1 MPVHVSCLS
10 LVEFSPRWNNI
21 PNDVWITPLRVSKI
35 IAQIDTSSTSG
46 PNHIPITV
54 LKYGLGSRLSFFLYL
69 KTLLTVLTPVN
80 YWPINLL
87 SVVSKMFEFLNNY
100 TLVLI
105 WNFRLLGVKVLLF

>member
-1 MPVHVSCLS
+1 MS
-10 LVEFSPRWNNI
+10 
-21 PNDVWITPLRVSKI
+21 
-35 IAQIDTSSTSG
+35 
-46 PNHIPITV
+46 
-54 LKYGLGSRLSFFLYL
+54 FLYL

-100 TLVLI
+100 PLVLI